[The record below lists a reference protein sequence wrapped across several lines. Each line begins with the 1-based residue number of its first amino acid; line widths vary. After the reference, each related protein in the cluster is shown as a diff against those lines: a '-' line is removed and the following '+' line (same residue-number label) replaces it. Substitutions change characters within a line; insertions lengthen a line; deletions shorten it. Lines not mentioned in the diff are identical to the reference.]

1 MVSDSTDL
9 LRCKQLIEQK
19 LDWGAVET
27 WTSADFE
34 NLQQRILDETG
45 VSLSASTLRRIWGRV
60 DYQHLPSGTTLNTL
74 AQFAGFA
81 DWRQFVRS
89 QEVPAES
96 VPQPDQPDSSLLA
109 IPMKPSINWRRVG
122 WMSGITLG
130 IVLLVIVAF
139 EQKHPQVD
147 STQYSFSSKPLTR
160 TLPNSVIFTYNA
172 SNSPT
177 DSVYIQ
183 QSWDQTRREVVAK
196 DGQTHTSIYYEP
208 GFYRAKLVVGHEIVK
223 EHSLLIP
230 TNGWLGTIT
239 TKSIPVYLK
248 PTEFLTSGMM
258 RLPIATIQQKN
269 VALQPE
275 APLIKYFNVGNFE
288 PVPITDFAFDCRVK
302 NEYSEGSATCQVSWI
317 VLMTNDMPISIPL
330 CTKGCVSDLM
340 LMDGARSV
348 SGKNTNLSG
357 LGVDFSDW
365 VPVACHSDGQKVYYT
380 VNGKVAYS
388 AALPTSK
395 VEIVG
400 IVYGFR
406 GTGAVKDITLQTG
419 GKTVFQAF
427 NPR

>member
-19 LDWGAVET
+19 LDWGASET
-27 WTSADFE
+27 WSGTDFE

-74 AQFAGFA
+74 AQFAGYA

-89 QEVPAES
+89 QS
-96 VPQPDQPDSSLLA
+96 VPIESTTQSSGTVEPIIA
-109 IPMKPSINWRRVG
+109 IPMKPSINWRRLG

-130 IVLLVIVAF
+130 VVLLGMVAF

-147 STQYSFSSKPLTR
+147 AAQYSFSSKPLTR
-160 TLPNSVIFTYNA
+160 TIPNSVIFTYDA
-172 SNSPT
+172 SASPT
-177 DSVYIQ
+177 DSIYIQ

-239 TKSIPVYLK
+239 TKSVPIYLK
-248 PTEFLTSGMM
+248 QTDFITQEQI

-275 APLIKYFNVGNFE
+275 APFVKYFNIGNFD
-288 PVPITDFAFDCRVK
+288 PVPVTDFVFDCRVK
-302 NEYSEGSATCQVSWI
+302 NEYSEGSATCQQSWI

-330 CTKGCVSDLM
+330 CTKGCISDLM
-340 LMDGARSV
+340 LMDGARTI
-348 SGKNTNLSG
+348 SGKNTDLSG

-365 VPVACHSDGQKVYYT
+365 VHVGCHSDGQKLYYT
-380 VNGKVAYS
+380 VNGTVAYS

-395 VEIVG
+395 VEIIG
-400 IVYGFR
+400 IVFGFR
-406 GTGAVKDITLQTG
+406 GTGAVKNVTLAMKG
-419 GKTVFQAF
+419 ERIFESF